1 MREVGEYKREATEI
15 IISLVVLI
23 IKTEIIAKFYI
34 RFDILK
40 VKRK

>member
-23 IKTEIIAKFYI
+23 ITEIIAKFYI